1 MSGYKKNSLYRRER
15 GKQPLSAGQF
25 FYSIIFHL
33 PRSVFFHFYLCVC
46 VASILINGGENF
58 VTICGNAWGN
68 TNNCGVGFWNF
79 KIFYFMSHRY
89 FFALLTAGYL
99 FVSEC
104 VFFDCCTCVIK
115 LFYFNARVFCS
126 VCQLLLICCVSK
138 SRYFTERFPPKFSA
152 YMINYFHFVTIS
164 HIHDGRGIFI
174 PREVRA
180 VFRQLFYS
188 SKKKKQK

>member
-1 MSGYKKNSLYRRER
+1 MC
-15 GKQPLSAGQF
+15 F
-25 FYSIIFHL
+25 
-33 PRSVFFHFYLCVC
+33 
-46 VASILINGGENF
+46 ASILINGGENF
-58 VTICGNAWGN
+58 ATICGNAWGN
-68 TNNCGVGFWNF
+68 TNHCEGWGFEIL
-79 KIFYFMSHRY
+79 KYFISSLTDI
-89 FFALLTAGYL
+89 FFALLIAGYL

-164 HIHDGRGIFI
+164 HIHDGTKEG
-174 PREVRA
+174 E
-180 VFRQLFYS
+180 FYTEGS
-188 SKKKKQK
+188 SCCFSSTILLE